1 MLTLDNILNMIV
13 ESVRRFTMNINTIQN
28 QTSKLKTKSF
38 FSRLLEPLYMKVNSK
53 TAAEHHTNEESEI
66 LECLRSAREEW
77 IDANRNFKYANDEE
91 MIDYFTYKIKAS
103 EVRYE
108 FYLKKAKE
116 KGIKADLIEK
126 SLALLKTGTANE

>member
-1 MLTLDNILNMIV
+1 
-13 ESVRRFTMNINTIQN
+13 MNINTIQN